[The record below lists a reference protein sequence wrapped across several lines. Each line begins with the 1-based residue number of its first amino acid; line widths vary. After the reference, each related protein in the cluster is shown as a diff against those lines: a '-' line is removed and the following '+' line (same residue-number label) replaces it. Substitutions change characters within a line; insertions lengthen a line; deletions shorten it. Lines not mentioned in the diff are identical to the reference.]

1 MKRKY
6 IILALFAAVALLL
19 TGCAMRT
26 VEDMY
31 ALPKRSEKYSQL
43 QSAIDAAMAGLD
55 YCAPISGENQQTVQT
70 ADLDGDGVDEYL
82 VFASGSWEKPLQ
94 VLIFQQKD
102 DGSYALMDI
111 IESNGASFE
120 QVEYASFDEKPGME
134 IIIGCQVS
142 DQVLRSVSVYS
153 LEGDHIQQL
162 LLVGYSRFLTCDFD
176 EDGSYELM
184 VLRPGEME
192 TNPGVSVVY
201 ASHNGQITR
210 SSEAELSVSS
220 SQIRRIQ
227 RGKLLDGENAV
238 FVSSTAEESRILTD
252 ILTIDGNHLSNL
264 VLSGIGDSTVDTLR
278 NSYIYPQDIEGDG
291 IVEIPAQLAIL
302 PVSVWKN
309 DEDQSLLRWFALDSQ
324 GREMDKLHTFHN
336 FLEGWYLSLNSE
348 WARRVSVIRGED
360 VFSFY
365 MWNDDFSEAVPVFT
379 IYTFTG
385 SNRGEQAVADG
396 RFLLHSG
403 ESAAYAAKLEERAHE
418 YDITREY
425 LTESFRLIRQDLQ
438 MN

>member
-1 MKRKY
+1 MKRKCT
-6 IILALFAAVALLL
+6 ILTLFAAVALLL

-43 QSAIDAAMAGLD
+43 QSAIDAAMTGLD

-70 ADLDGDGVDEYL
+70 ADLNGDGVDEYL

-102 DGSYALMDI
+102 DGSCVLVDI
-111 IESNGASFE
+111 IESNGTSFE
-120 QVEYASFDEKPGME
+120 QVEYVPFDEKPGME

-142 DQVLRSVSVYS
+142 DQVLRNVSVYS
-153 LEGDHIQQL
+153 LEGDHIQQH

-176 EDGSYELM
+176 ENGSFELM

-201 ASHNGQITR
+201 ASRNGQITR
-210 SSEAELSVSS
+210 SSEAELSAVP

-227 RGKLLDGENAV
+227 RGKLDGGENAV
-238 FVSSTAEESRILTD
+238 FVSSSVEEGRILTD
-252 ILTIDGNHLSNL
+252 VLTVAGNHLSNM
-264 VLSGIGDSTVDTLR
+264 VLSGIGYATVDTLR

-291 IVEIPAQLAIL
+291 IMEIPAQLAIL

-309 DEDQSLLRWFALDSQ
+309 DEDQSLLRWFALDPW
-324 GREMDKLHTFHN
+324 GREVDKLHTFHN
-336 FLEGWYLSLNSE
+336 FQEGWYLSLNSE
-348 WARRVSVIRGED
+348 WARRLSVIRGED

-365 MWNDDFSEAVPVFT
+365 MWNENFSEAVAVFN
-379 IYTFTG
+379 IYTITG
-385 SNRGEQAVADG
+385 SNRTELAIADG

-418 YDITREY
+418 YNITREY
-425 LTESFRLIRQDLQ
+425 LMESFRLIHQDRRG
-438 MN
+438 N